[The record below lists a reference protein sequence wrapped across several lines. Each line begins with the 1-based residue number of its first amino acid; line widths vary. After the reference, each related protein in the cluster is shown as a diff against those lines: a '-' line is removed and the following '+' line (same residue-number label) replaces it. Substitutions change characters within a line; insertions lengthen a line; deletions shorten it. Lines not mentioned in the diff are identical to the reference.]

1 VHRRGGL
8 SHTRCTFTRRGCAVL
23 FCCAGIRSLGR
34 RLRRETAR
42 SAKGIGDLHEPLHEA
57 RERHLRKVDRRNQ
70 DQFLRSVSKVL
81 PSEEL
86 DPAFGEEVGYDS
98 EEEAAVLRGEVL
110 DETPAD
116 DGKRFD
122 LAEMPVLDLPPS

>member
-1 VHRRGGL
+1 
-8 SHTRCTFTRRGCAVL
+8 VL
-23 FCCAGIRSLGR
+23 L
-34 RLRRETAR
+34 
-42 SAKGIGDLHEPLHEA
+42 
-57 RERHLRKVDRRNQ
+57 
-70 DQFLRSVSKVL
+70 
-81 PSEEL
+81 SEEF